1 MARCTRYRGAMPPG
15 RDRRLVLWLLVGWAV
30 GVAYL
35 TLRPKV
41 APDSTFDAVRAA
53 IAWLD
58 VRGVPVTYN
67 QVEAGANVVM
77 FAPFGVLAGL
87 LARRRWPVVLAGAAI
102 SAGIEATQA
111 LFLPTRVATVQDV
124 AMNTLGAL
132 VGVAVLVVVA
142 HLRAGR
148 REQTAAGRLP

>member
-1 MARCTRYRGAMPPG
+1 MRRPSRYGGAMPPG
-15 RDRRLVLWLLVGWAV
+15 RDRRLVLWLLVCWAV
-30 GVAYL
+30 VVAYL

-58 VRGVPVTYN
+58 GRGVPVTYN

-102 SAGIEATQA
+102 SAGIETTQA
-111 LFLPTRVATVQDV
+111 LFLPSRVATVQDV

-132 VGVAVLVVVA
+132 VGVAVLVVV
-142 HLRAGR
+142 HHR
-148 REQTAAGRLP
+148 RTRRPAPTTAGRLP